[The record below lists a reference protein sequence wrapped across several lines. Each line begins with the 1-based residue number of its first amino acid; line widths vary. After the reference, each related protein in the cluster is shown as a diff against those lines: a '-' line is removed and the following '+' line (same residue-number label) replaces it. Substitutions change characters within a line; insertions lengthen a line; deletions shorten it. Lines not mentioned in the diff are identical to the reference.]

1 MTAKTASIVGIAK
14 ARSDNGN
21 GIIQFSTGYLVRI
34 TSVSASIIEEAQA
47 SVEYPEV
54 PTWYNENSKRDEE
67 NPNHPE
73 YLKALADVEKAK
85 TMMAID
91 AMILFGVDVVN
102 EDGTDYDI
110 DTNDKWFKRLRLMI
124 KRNMIQADQ
133 FDLEDDLDIEWM
145 FKKYIVVGAPD
156 LELVAR
162 ASSLSEE
169 DVQEASV
176 TFQDSKKQ

>member
-1 MTAKTASIVGIAK
+1 MSSHNIVGIAK
-14 ARSDNGN
+14 ARSDNGD
-21 GIIQFSTGYLVRI
+21 GIIQFSTGYYVRI

-54 PTWYNENSKRDEE
+54 PKWYNENAKREEE
-67 NPNHPE
+67 NPNHPD
-73 YLKALADVEKAK
+73 YLKALEEVEKQK

-91 AMILFGVDVVN
+91 AMILFGVDVVDEEGN
-102 EDGTDYDI
+102 DYVI

-124 KRNMIQADQ
+124 KRGMINADNV
-133 FDLEDDLDIEWM
+133 DMDDELDVEWM

-156 LELVAR
+156 LELVAK

-169 DVQEASV
+169 DVREASI